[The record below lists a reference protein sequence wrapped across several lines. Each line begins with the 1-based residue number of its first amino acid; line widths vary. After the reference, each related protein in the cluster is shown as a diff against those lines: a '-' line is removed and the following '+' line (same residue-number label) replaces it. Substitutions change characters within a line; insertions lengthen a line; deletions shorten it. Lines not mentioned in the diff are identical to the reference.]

1 MQQETIRLTTA
12 QFAKLHNV
20 NKRTLHYY
28 DDIGLFSPC
37 HKGENGYR
45 YYDYSQSIDFEYIRM
60 LKEIN
65 LSIEE
70 IKAFIHSF
78 DEQKFLEI
86 VSSKQK
92 EIDREIRK
100 LKTVKSVLKQKKE
113 HLLFCRQISDM
124 RIEISDLKEEYLLT
138 VPYEFEEDN
147 PMKVFAYIQSVWTP
161 EQYRAGVGSYLS
173 LDKIQA
179 GQFDKYDGLYTVIT
193 EHRLQNG
200 SMTKPKGA
208 YLCGYLK
215 GSWSRLPELYE
226 KMLSYAD
233 EHGLRLTGY
242 SFERELTDYTIASE
256 KEYITQVM
264 ICLLY
269 TSDAADE

>member
-1 MQQETIRLTTA
+1 MKHEMIRLTTA

-28 DDIGLFSPC
+28 DYIGLFSPC
-37 HKGENGYR
+37 YKGENGYR

-70 IKAFIHSF
+70 IKDFIHSF
-78 DEQKFLEI
+78 DEQKFLET

-100 LKTVKSVLKQKKE
+100 LKAVKSILNQKKE
-113 HLLFCRQISDM
+113 HLLLCQQISDM
-124 RIEISDLKEEYLLT
+124 RIEVANLKEEYLLT
-138 VPYEFEEDN
+138 TPYEFGEDT
-147 PMKVFAYIQSVWTP
+147 PVELFKHIQSIWSP

-179 GQFDKYDGLYTVIT
+179 RQFDKYDGLYIVTT
-193 EHRLQNG
+193 EHRKKNG

-215 GSWSRLPELYE
+215 GGWDRLPKLYE

-242 SFERELTDYTIASE
+242 SFERELADYMIASE
-256 KEYITQVM
+256 TEYFTQVM
-264 ICLLY
+264 IKI
-269 TSDAADE
+269 AE

>member
-1 MQQETIRLTTA
+1 MKKGTLRLTTA

-28 DDIGLFSPC
+28 DYIGLFSPRY
-37 HKGENGYR
+37 KGENGYR

-70 IKAFIHSF
+70 IKDFIHSF

-86 VSSKQK
+86 VSCKQK
-92 EIDREIRK
+92 EIDEEIQK
-100 LKTVKSVLKQKKE
+100 LKTVKSVLNQKKE
-113 HLLFCRQISDM
+113 HLLICQQISDM
-124 RIEISDLKEEYLLT
+124 HIEMVNLKEEYLLT
-138 VPYEFEEDN
+138 VPYDFEEDS
-147 PMKVFAYIQSVWTP
+147 PMKVFAYIQSVWAP

-179 GQFDKYDGLYTVIT
+179 GQFDKYDGLYTVTT
-193 EHRLQNG
+193 EHKRQKG
-200 SMTKPKGA
+200 FMTKPKGA

-215 GSWSRLPELYE
+215 GGWGRLPELYE

-233 EHGLRLTGY
+233 KHDFRLTGY

-256 KEYITQVM
+256 KESITKVM
-264 ICLLY
+264 IKIVEQ
-269 TSDAADE
+269 S

>member
-92 EIDREIRK
+92 GNRQGNQKIENGKVCSETEK
-100 LKTVKSVLKQKKE
+100 GTSSVLPANQ
-113 HLLFCRQISDM
+113 
-124 RIEISDLKEEYLLT
+124 
-138 VPYEFEEDN
+138 
-147 PMKVFAYIQSVWTP
+147 
-161 EQYRAGVGSYLS
+161 
-173 LDKIQA
+173 
-179 GQFDKYDGLYTVIT
+179 
-193 EHRLQNG
+193 
-200 SMTKPKGA
+200 
-208 YLCGYLK
+208 
-215 GSWSRLPELYE
+215 
-226 KMLSYAD
+226 
-233 EHGLRLTGY
+233 
-242 SFERELTDYTIASE
+242 
-256 KEYITQVM
+256 
-264 ICLLY
+264 
-269 TSDAADE
+269 

>member
-1 MQQETIRLTTA
+1 MKRETIRLTTA

-28 DDIGLFSPC
+28 DYIGLFSPC

-70 IKAFIHSF
+70 IKTFIHSF
-78 DEQKFLEI
+78 DEQRFLDT
-86 VSSKQK
+86 VSGKQK
-92 EIDREIRK
+92 EIDMEIRK
-100 LKTVKSVLKQKKE
+100 LKAVKSVLNQKKE
-113 HLLFCRQISDM
+113 HLLLCQQIIDM
-124 RIEISDLKEEYLLT
+124 RIEVADLKEEYLLT
-138 VPYEFEEDN
+138 IPYEFEEDN
-147 PMKVFAYIQSVWTP
+147 PMKVFEYIQSIWSP

-179 GQFDKYDGLYTVIT
+179 GQFDKYDGLYTVMA
-193 EHRLQNG
+193 EHGKKNC
-200 SMTKPKGA
+200 SMIKPKGA

-215 GSWSRLPELYE
+215 GGWDRLPELYE

-233 EHGLRLTGY
+233 EHRIMLTGY

-264 ICLLY
+264 IKIAEQ
-269 TSDAADE
+269 S

>member
-70 IKAFIHSF
+70 IKDFIHSF
-78 DEQKFLEI
+78 DEQKFLET
-86 VSSKQK
+86 VSRKQK
-92 EIDREIRK
+92 EIDTEIRK
-100 LKTVKSVLKQKKE
+100 LKAVKSVLNQKRE
-113 HLLFCRQISDM
+113 HLLLCQQISDM
-124 RIEISDLKEEYLLT
+124 HIEIADLKEEYLLT
-138 VPYEFEEDN
+138 VPYEFEEDS
-147 PMKVFAYIQSVWTP
+147 PIKVFKYIQSVWSP

-179 GQFDKYDGLYTVIT
+179 GEFNKYDGLYTVIT
-193 EHRLQNG
+193 EHRKKNG
-200 SMTKPKGA
+200 FMTKPKGA

-215 GSWSRLPELYE
+215 GGWGRLPELYR

-233 EHGLRLTGY
+233 EHKLRLIGY
-242 SFERELTDYTIASE
+242 SFERDLTDYTIASE
-256 KEYITQVM
+256 KEYITQIM
-264 ICLLY
+264 IKIGNNI
-269 TSDAADE
+269 